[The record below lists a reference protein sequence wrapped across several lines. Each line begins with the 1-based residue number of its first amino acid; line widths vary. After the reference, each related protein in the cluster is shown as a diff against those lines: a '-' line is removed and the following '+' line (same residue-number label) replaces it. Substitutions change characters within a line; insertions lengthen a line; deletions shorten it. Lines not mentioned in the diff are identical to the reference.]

1 MTDAMQESTVLAQL
15 SKVEVA
21 LAEVKTA
28 VEAQDIRR
36 MDEAA
41 RSLAVQSQ
49 LGSRAVNHATR
60 IKVLADLKLADVVD
74 AGQAAGEIA
83 GHGGGRNFKVRPSDV
98 EPATLDE
105 LGIDRRRLGDARLLR
120 DFLDVDEIEFDGER
134 IVSWS
139 ELTKTARAAKAK
151 DAYEERLANFKGETS
166 GATWETRLGDF
177 RDVLAELPDESVDA
191 IVTDPPY
198 PDEFMPL
205 WSDLSKHAARVLKPR
220 GVVIAY
226 TGQIRLPE
234 VLGRMSEHLVYG
246 WSFCLE
252 LPGSQDRFTGANVF
266 QGWKP
271 ILVYLKDKWPPHDWG
286 TDVLTSPERSKA
298 DYEWEQHAA
307 PVAELLERLVPAD
320 GLVVDP
326 FLGVGTFGEATIATG
341 RRFLGVEL
349 DEGRHK
355 IACERLAEAAR

>member
-1 MTDAMQESTVLAQL
+1 MNEVTQESTVLAQL

-36 MDEAA
+36 MAEAA

-60 IKVLADLKLADVVD
+60 IKVLADIKLADVVD

-83 GHGGGRNFKVRPSDV
+83 DKGKPVNVRGSDIY
-98 EPATLDE
+98 PATLDE
-105 LGIDRRRLGDARLLR
+105 LGIDRRRLAEARALR

-139 ELTKTARAAKAK
+139 ELAKSARAAKAK
-151 DAYEERLANFKGETS
+151 DDYEERLAKFKGETS
-166 GATWETRLGDF
+166 GATWEARLGDF

-252 LPGSQDRFTGANVF
+252 LPGSQARFNASNIF

-271 ILVYLKDKWPPHDWG
+271 VLVYLKDKWPPHDWG

>member
-1 MTDAMQESTVLAQL
+1 
-15 SKVEVA
+15 
-21 LAEVKTA
+21 LAE
-28 VEAQDIRR
+28 
-36 MDEAA
+36 
-41 RSLAVQSQ
+41 
-49 LGSRAVNHATR
+49 
-60 IKVLADLKLADVVD
+60 VVD

-83 GHGGGRNFKVRPSDV
+83 GHGGGRNFKARPSGV

-105 LGIDRRRLGDARLLR
+105 LGIDSRRLAEARALR
-120 DFLDVDEIEFDGER
+120 DFLDVDEVEFDGER

-166 GATWETRLGDF
+166 GATWEARLGDF

-271 ILVYLKDKWPPHDWG
+271 VLVYLKDKWPPHDWG

-320 GLVVDP
+320 GLIVDP